1 MTEQEE
7 MKELYQW
14 KCCATCAYFNVPAY
28 CNNPD
33 SLYYMRTPKDVWHSK
48 CLKYVPEE

>member
-7 MKELYQW
+7 TKELYQR
-14 KCCATCAYFNVPAY
+14 KCCATYAYFNVPAY

-33 SLYYMRTPKDVWHSK
+33 GRYYMRTPKDVWHNI
-48 CLKYVPEE
+48 CLSYAQEE